1 MKDPNRK
8 IAIEIYDS
16 TLASVTAKGGHVVI
30 DLKPAYI
37 HRSTGTPGLDP
48 GGGWAQDVI
57 LRVENGRI
65 DGAVPEMPCD
75 LWDGSLQVAS
85 QTIENI
91 IPLPLDY
98 DGAVKLI
105 LVALDESRLVVQGS
119 GISATLAGEPKFIEE
134 FPGISE

>member
-16 TLASVTAKGGHVVI
+16 TLASVADDGGHAIV

-37 HRSTGTPGLDP
+37 HRSTGTPGVDP

-57 LRVENGRI
+57 LRVENGTI
-65 DGAVPEMPCD
+65 EGGVPEMPCD
-75 LWDGSLQVAS
+75 LWEGSLQVGN

-98 DGAVKLI
+98 QGAVTLI
-105 LVALDESRLVVQGS
+105 LVAQDESRVVVRGS
-119 GISATLAGEPKFIEE
+119 AISATLIGEPKFIEE
-134 FPGISE
+134 FPGVS

>member
-16 TLASVTAKGGHVVI
+16 TLASVMNNGGHVVI

-37 HRSTGTPGLDP
+37 HRSTGTPGVDP
-48 GGGWAQDVI
+48 GGGWVQDAV
-57 LRVENGRI
+57 LRIENGII
-65 DGAVPEMPCD
+65 DRAVPEMPCD
-75 LWDGSLQVAS
+75 LWEGSLQVGN

-105 LVALDESRLVVQGS
+105 LVAQDESRLVVQGS
-119 GISATLAGEPKFIEE
+119 GISATLTGEPKFI
-134 FPGISE
+134 G

>member
-8 IAIEIYDS
+8 RAIEIYDS
-16 TLASVTAKGGHVVI
+16 TLASVMDNGGHVIV

-37 HRSTGTPGLDP
+37 HRSTGTPAVDP

-57 LRVENGRI
+57 LRVENGTI
-65 DGAVPEMPCD
+65 DGGVPEMPCD
-75 LWDGSLQVAS
+75 LWEGSLQVGN

-98 DGAVKLI
+98 YGAVKLI
-105 LVALDESRLVVQGS
+105 LVAQDESRVVVRGS
-119 GISATLAGEPKFIEE
+119 AISATLVGEPKFIEE
-134 FPGISE
+134 FPGVS

>member
-16 TLASVTAKGGHVVI
+16 TLASVIDDGEHVVI

-37 HRSTGTPGLDP
+37 HRSTGTPGVDP
-48 GGGWAQDVI
+48 GGGWAQDVL
-57 LRVENGRI
+57 LRIENGTI
-65 DGAVPEMPCD
+65 DGGVPVMPCD
-75 LWDGSLQVAS
+75 LWEGSLQVGN

-98 DGAVKLI
+98 YGAVKLI
-105 LVALDESRLVVQGS
+105 LVAQDESRFVVQGS
-119 GISATLAGEPKFIEE
+119 RISATVMGDPKFIEE
-134 FPGISE
+134 FPGLS